1 MRTVTGEM
9 HYGLDEAAT
18 VKSNNENLREP
29 LPVRDGRVTVK
40 HIFRMRRLAMVRTFY
55 TQKQVRGNATASH
68 LRRSPFRMILGD
80 THEVEKMR
88 RTMAFV
94 SIFLFMLT
102 VVSNVSAEP
111 QRKGTSTLSGVV
123 LGPDDKPVAHAS
135 VSYQSSGGNGAHVV
149 RTNSQGRFSITK
161 LRADNYDLRASG
173 KGVFSEWEKN
183 VNLRAGATKEV
194 TLHLVYAK
202 EIPKAY
208 VKSNSKQ

>member
-1 MRTVTGEM
+1 
-9 HYGLDEAAT
+9 
-18 VKSNNENLREP
+18 
-29 LPVRDGRVTVK
+29 
-40 HIFRMRRLAMVRTFY
+40 
-55 TQKQVRGNATASH
+55 
-68 LRRSPFRMILGD
+68 
-80 THEVEKMR
+80 MR
-88 RTMAFV
+88 RTIV
-94 SIFLFMLT
+94 LVPIFLFAA
-102 VVSNVSAEP
+102 VSSVSAEP
-111 QRKGTSTLSGVV
+111 QHKGTSTLTGVV

-149 RTNSQGRFSITK
+149 RTDSHGRFLITK